1 MCEVCTEQAL
11 LTHRGPCSEAEL
23 GWVRVEPLGKGQ
35 GQAGH
40 QVKLDAPVFPLE
52 DLVAQ
57 VLGNPERRWEEG
69 CCLVGTPCGREDC
82 QMPLHVHNPHSK
94 GCHLLGPGLVWG
106 TLPEHYGPHS

>member
-35 GQAGH
+35 GQEGH

-57 VLGNPERRWEEG
+57 VLGNPERRRG
-69 CCLVGTPCGREDC
+69 AMGGGV
-82 QMPLHVHNPHSK
+82 
-94 GCHLLGPGLVWG
+94 LLGGDALRKGGLS
-106 TLPEHYGPHS
+106 EASSCS